1 MDLRALE
8 LAPGAAV
15 RLPVRTPPV
24 ELVIG
29 GQEHR
34 TEPERPELEL
44 EVARSLSGLHLR
56 LRGEAVLVGPCVRCL
71 EEARARGQSI
81 SALYPA
87 TQRPYRA
94 MGYEL
99 GGTMTRYEVPL
110 DDLPHGA
117 TGPLPVEELDMER
130 DLAGVRACYRA
141 SVEGHN
147 GPIDSDEDDWWPD
160 HILGPWFS
168 SRYVFHS

>member
-71 EEARARGQSI
+71 EEARAPLSVDTSEFVAAGRRLLA
-81 SALYPA
+81 SATAPTA
-87 TQRPYRA
+87 VMCAEARPDQCHRQLLA
-94 MGYEL
+94 DWLVVQGA
-99 GGTMTRYEVPL
+99 EV
-110 DDLPHGA
+110 H
-117 TGPLPVEELDMER
+117 
-130 DLAGVRACYRA
+130 
-141 SVEGHN
+141 
-147 GPIDSDEDDWWPD
+147 
-160 HILGPWFS
+160 HILGPGSQRPHVLTTFARRDGKRVIYDAGPKTGS
-168 SRYVFHS
+168 